1 MQELSVI
8 VLRGHKLK
16 GMGQVSGGRAG
27 EKSREFRFQK
37 RRGQGGGKSLE
48 TSQLLDSLSL
58 AGLLLI
64 QIENHGS

>member
-27 EKSREFRFQK
+27 EKRREFRFLVFSQEA
-37 RRGQGGGKSLE
+37 GKSLE
-48 TSQLLDSLSL
+48 TNQLLDSLSL